1 MPFIPRR
8 QLSHLDDPSILY
20 SKLMDLIVR
29 MAYVG
34 LIHGDFNEFN
44 VMISEEDDEPT
55 VIDFPQMVSI
65 RHENAER
72 YVWHYREV

>member
-1 MPFIPRR
+1 MNFSSDIPRR
-8 QLSHLDDPSILY
+8 QLAVLDDPSILY
-20 SKLMDLIVR
+20 SKLMHLIVR
-29 MAYVG
+29 MANVG

-44 VMISEEDDEPT
+44 VMIGEEDDEPT

-72 YVWHYREV
+72 